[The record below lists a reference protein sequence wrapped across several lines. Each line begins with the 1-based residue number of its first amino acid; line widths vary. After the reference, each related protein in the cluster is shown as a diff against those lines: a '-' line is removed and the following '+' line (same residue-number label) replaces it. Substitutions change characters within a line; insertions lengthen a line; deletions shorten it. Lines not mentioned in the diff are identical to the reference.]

1 MPVKTKTRHE
11 FPREH
16 PKAKPMF
23 AKGESG
29 EYPHRGVL
37 QYATT
42 IKGQVKASHGKTKTL
57 SR

>member
-1 MPVKTKTRHE
+1 MPVKTHTRHE
-11 FPREH
+11 FPRDH

-29 EYPHRGVL
+29 EYPHRKL
-37 QYATT
+37 LDDALR
-42 IKGQVKASHGKTKTL
+42 ISSQVKPKRGTTKTL